1 MPEIRSDYVS
11 DLPTVDNNFVY
22 TIIAVLG
29 AIGSAWLT
37 HRWDSKREKEKDEFE
52 EERKNRNIRK
62 AIYLELKFYDEQFE
76 KLYNKENRTDKVTVF
91 FDSEEAR
98 RLDNLADSSRI
109 QYEKMAP
116 ESIVGAFQEEEVL
129 DELRYAYDAI
139 DAFFEKYPLESTA
152 TEKTAQPEKDVR
164 YIEREDIAYLRSK
177 IASGIEKI
185 KKFDKKMPAS
195 DG

>member
-1 MPEIRSDYVS
+1 MS
-11 DLPTVDNNFVY
+11 DLPPVDNNFAY

-52 EERKNRNIRK
+52 EERKSRNIRK
-62 AIYLELKFYDEQFE
+62 AIYLELKFYDEQFD
-76 KLYNKENRTDKVTVF
+76 KLYNKENSQDKKVRVF

-98 RLDNLADSSRI
+98 RLDNLADPTRI

-116 ESIVGAFQEEEVL
+116 EAIVGAFQEEEVL

-139 DAFFEKYPLESTA
+139 DSFFEKYPFELTS
-152 TEKTAQPEKDVR
+152 TEKMIQPRIDVR
-164 YIEREDIAYLRSK
+164 DVDREDIAYVRSK
-177 IASGIEKI
+177 IASGIEKV
-185 KKFDKKMPAS
+185 KKF
-195 DG
+195 GF

>member
-1 MPEIRSDYVS
+1 MS
-11 DLPTVDNNFVY
+11 DLPPVDNNFVY

-76 KLYNKENRTDKVTVF
+76 KLYNRENRPDRKVVVF

-98 RLDNLADSSRI
+98 RLDNLADASRI

-139 DAFFEKYPLESTA
+139 DAFFEKYPLEPTVI
-152 TEKTAQPEKDVR
+152 EKTAEPEKDVR
-164 YIEREDIAYLRSK
+164 YIDREDIAYLRSK
-177 IASGIEKI
+177 LASGIEKI
-185 KKFDKKMPAS
+185 KKFDSKSPMS
-195 DG
+195 DN

>member
-1 MPEIRSDYVS
+1 MSA
-11 DLPTVDNNFVY
+11 LDNNFAY

-37 HRWDSKREKEKDEFE
+37 HRWDSKREKEKDEFQ
-52 EERKNRNIRK
+52 EERNNRNIRK

-76 KLYNKENRTDKVTVF
+76 KLYNNENRQENNVRVF

-98 RLDNLADSSRI
+98 RLDNLADPTRI

-139 DAFFEKYPLESTA
+139 DSFFEKYPFEPTS
-152 TEKTAQPEKDVR
+152 TEKTTRPENNVR
-164 YIEREDIAYLRSK
+164 HVNREDIAYVRSK
-177 IASGIEKI
+177 IAGGIEKI
-185 KKFDKKMPAS
+185 KKFDEKMPTS
-195 DG
+195 GG

>member
-1 MPEIRSDYVS
+1 MS

-22 TIIAVLG
+22 TVIAVLG

-37 HRWDSKREKEKDEFE
+37 HRWDSKREKEKDDFE

-76 KLYNKENRTDKVTVF
+76 KLYNKENSPDKKVLVY

-98 RLDNLADSSRI
+98 RLDNLADPTRI

-116 ESIVGAFQEEEVL
+116 ESIVGAFEEEEIL

-139 DAFFEKYPLESTA
+139 DSFFEKYPFELTE
-152 TEKTAQPEKDVR
+152 TEKMIHPAPDAR
-164 YIEREDIAYLRSK
+164 YVDKEEIAYLRSK
-177 IASGIEKI
+177 LAAGIAKI
-185 KKFDKKMPAS
+185 KKYDEESRHKA
-195 DG
+195 

>member
-1 MPEIRSDYVS
+1 MSGLEP
-11 DLPTVDNNFVY
+11 VDNNFIY

-37 HRWDSKREKEKDEFE
+37 HRWDARREKEKDEFE
-52 EERKNRNIRK
+52 EERRNKNIRK

-76 KLYNKENRTDKVTVF
+76 KLYKKGNSEDEKVRVL

-98 RLDNLADSSRI
+98 RLDNLADPTRI

-116 ESIVGAFQEEEVL
+116 EAIVGAFQEEEIL

-139 DAFFEKYPLESTA
+139 DSFFEKYPFEPTQ
-152 TEKTAQPEKDVR
+152 TEKMNRPQIDVR
-164 YIEREDIAYLRSK
+164 YVDKADIAYLRSR
-177 IASGIEKI
+177 IASGIEKV
-185 KKFDKKMPAS
+185 KKFDQKPR
-195 DG
+195 

>member
-1 MPEIRSDYVS
+1 MSG
-11 DLPTVDNNFVY
+11 LPTVDNNFVY

-52 EERKNRNIRK
+52 QERLNRNIRK

-76 KLYNKENRTDKVTVF
+76 KLYNKENSQDNKVRVF

-98 RLDNLADSSRI
+98 RLDNLADPTRI

-116 ESIVGAFQEEEVL
+116 ESIVGAFQEEEIL

-139 DAFFEKYPLESTA
+139 DSFFEKYPFEQTP
-152 TEKTAQPEKDVR
+152 TEKVLRPENDVR
-164 YIEREDIAYLRSK
+164 LVDKGDIAYLRSK

-185 KKFDKKMPAS
+185 KKFDGKMPMS

>member
-1 MPEIRSDYVS
+1 MS
-11 DLPTVDNNFVY
+11 DLPTVDNNFIY

-52 EERKNRNIRK
+52 EERKNRNVRK

-76 KLYNKENRTDKVTVF
+76 KLYNKENQTDKVSVF

-139 DAFFEKYPLESTA
+139 DAFFEKYPLEPTV
-152 TEKTAQPEKDVR
+152 TEK
-164 YIEREDIAYLRSK
+164 IA
-177 IASGIEKI
+177 
-185 KKFDKKMPAS
+185 
-195 DG
+195 

>member
-1 MPEIRSDYVS
+1 MLGAELTIYVWACS
-11 DLPTVDNNFVY
+11 GQQLY

-29 AIGSAWLT
+29 AIGAAWLT
-37 HRWDSKREKEKDEFE
+37 HRWDAKREKDKDEFE
-52 EERKNRNIRK
+52 EERNNKNIRK

-76 KLYNKENRTDKVTVF
+76 RLYNKQDRQDNKVRVF

-98 RLDNLADSSRI
+98 RLDNLADSTRI

-116 ESIVGAFQEEEVL
+116 ESIVGGFQEEEVL

-139 DAFFEKYPLESTA
+139 DSFFEKYVFELTS
-152 TEKTAQPEKDVR
+152 TEKLTNPENNVR
-164 YIEREDIAYLRSK
+164 YVEREDIAYLRSK

-185 KKFDKKMPAS
+185 KKFGEKMPTS
-195 DG
+195 GG